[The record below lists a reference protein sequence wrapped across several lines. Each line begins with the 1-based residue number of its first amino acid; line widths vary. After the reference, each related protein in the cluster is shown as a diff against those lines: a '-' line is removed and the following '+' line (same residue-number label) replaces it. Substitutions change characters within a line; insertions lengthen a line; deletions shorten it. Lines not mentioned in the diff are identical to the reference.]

1 MQPSPSPCDVDF
13 SLFRASIASVYGFVR
28 HALLGLLLAAAL
40 AACRANPA
48 PATVTPGADRP
59 TLTAVPAASPTPA
72 PPATSAPSPTET
84 STAEAATQTPVV
96 DATADG
102 TASTPE
108 ATLPATAGVT
118 AQPGTDSAE
127 FLADVTVL
135 DGTDFTPGQVFT
147 KTWQVRNN
155 GTTTWG
161 AAYALV
167 YVSGEQMGE
176 VDAVPLL
183 SSIAPGQTA
192 DLTVTLT
199 APTRLG
205 RYTGFWMLRNPAG
218 QVFGIGPEANQPV
231 YVQIDVVAGVGGSPA
246 PTGQAGPISVT
257 AAQLTVDNANVTG
270 TCPQT
275 LVFSGAFTS
284 QGAGQVTYVLEM
296 AADTPGFV
304 FIPPDTNTSTFEGAG
319 PRTFNVAYN
328 MQFTGS
334 VGGQMW
340 LKIIAPNALESNRVS
355 FTLTCAP

>member
-1 MQPSPSPCDVDF
+1 
-13 SLFRASIASVYGFVR
+13 VYANAQRF
-28 HALLGLLLAAAL
+28 ALILALAAAL

-59 TLTAVPAASPTPA
+59 TFTAAPANSPTPA
-72 PPATSAPSPTET
+72 PSATSAPSPTEAAPT
-84 STAEAATQTPVV
+84 EAATQTPAV
-96 DATADG
+96 DATAG
-102 TASTPE
+102 TPE
-108 ATLPATAGVT
+108 ATTEPTAEVT
-118 AQPGTDSAE
+118 AQPGTDSVE
-127 FLADVTVL
+127 FLADVTIL
-135 DGTDFTPGQVFT
+135 DGTDLTPGQIFT
-147 KTWQVRNN
+147 KTWQVRNA
-155 GTTTWG
+155 GTTTWN

-167 YVSGEQMGE
+167 HVSGEPMGD

-183 SSIAPGQTA
+183 ASIAPGQTA
-192 DLTVTLT
+192 DLSVTLT
-199 APTRLG
+199 APTQLG

-218 QVFGIGPEANQPV
+218 QVFGIGPEANQPI
-231 YVQIDVVAGVGGSPA
+231 YVQIDVVPGASGSPA
-246 PTGQAGPISVT
+246 PTAQAGPISVS

-275 LVFSGAFTS
+275 LVFSGSFTS

-304 FIPPDTNTSTFEGAG
+304 FIPPDTNTSTFEGPG

-340 LKIIAPNALESNRVS
+340 LKIITPNALESNRVS
-355 FTLTCAP
+355 FTLTCTP